1 MGVICN
7 NDNETTNKNGNIIKG
22 EIRGKKGKN
31 KRRSKTPEPNIYD
44 QSSNTDDDISFV
56 KRKSNSKEKYI
67 TPEEHNQIV
76 HSLLQENESLK
87 KENETLKKENE
98 NLKTQIM
105 QIKNIYNA
113 NIINNG
119 FGNIQNNIMM
129 NNGGFNNNPVFI
141 NKNAIRFVFQSGR
154 QDLNIDANNLT
165 KMSEVLSELKTQI
178 PDLKEPTLFL
188 YNGINISG
196 DYLVQNLDKTIPII
210 VMNN

>member
-7 NDNETTNKNGNIIKG
+7 NDNETPNKNGNIIKG
-22 EIRGKKGKN
+22 EIRGKKDN
-31 KRRSKTPEPNIYD
+31 
-44 QSSNTDDDISFV
+44 
-56 KRKSNSKEKYI
+56 KEKYI

-76 HSLLQENESLK
+76 NSLLKENESMKKENESLK
-87 KENETLKKENE
+87 KENESLKKENE

-129 NNGGFNNNPVFI
+129 NNGRFNNNPVFI

>member
-7 NDNETTNKNGNIIKG
+7 NDNEKTNKNGNIIKG
-22 EIRGKKGKN
+22 EIRGKN
-31 KRRSKTPEPNIYD
+31 DNI
-44 QSSNTDDDISFV
+44 
-56 KRKSNSKEKYI
+56 EKYI
-67 TPEEHNQIV
+67 TPEEYNQIV
-76 HSLLQENESLK
+76 NPLLKENESMKKENESMKNENESLK
-87 KENETLKKENE
+87 KENESLKKENE
-98 NLKTQIM
+98 NLKTQII

-129 NNGGFNNNPVFI
+129 NNVGFNNNPVFI
-141 NKNAIRFVFQSGR
+141 NKNVIRFVFQSGR
-154 QDLNIDANNLT
+154 QELNIDANNLT

-188 YNGINISG
+188 YNGNNICG